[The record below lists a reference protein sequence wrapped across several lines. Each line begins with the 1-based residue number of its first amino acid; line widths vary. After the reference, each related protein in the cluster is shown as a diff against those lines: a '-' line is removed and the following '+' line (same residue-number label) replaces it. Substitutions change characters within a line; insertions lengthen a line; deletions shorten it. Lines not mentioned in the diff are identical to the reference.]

1 MDGYSTYFTFE
12 ALTNSEKYPDLVK
25 INRVDAIEFKLAG
38 KRLSKLLESIRH
50 ILGDHP
56 ISINSGYRNEALNK
70 AVGGVDKIVNGK
82 KVLSSHRRFEAADIT
97 PTDKPLK
104 ESFNALM
111 RAYKGGLLPDLRKC
125 IIEKGR
131 WLHIEVS
138 MTQGDYKGF
147 LTTADGINF
156 TKVA

>member
-1 MDGYSTYFTFE
+1 MEGYSTYFTFE
-12 ALTNSEKYPDLVK
+12 ELTDSEGHPELVK
-25 INRVDAIEFKLAG
+25 NNRIDAIEFKNAG

-56 ISINSGYRNEALNK
+56 ISVNSGYRNEVLNK
-70 AVGGVDKIVNGK
+70 AVGGVDKVVNGK

-104 ESFNALM
+104 ESFNALL
-111 RAYKGGLLPDLRKC
+111 RAYQGGLLPDLRKC
-125 IIEKGR
+125 IIEKCR

-138 MTQGDYKGF
+138 MSEGDYKGF

>member
-1 MDGYSTYFTFE
+1 MKNFSPYFTFE
-12 ALTNSEKYPDLVK
+12 ELTDSQSHSDLVK
-25 INRVDAIEFKLAG
+25 LNRVDAIEFKVAG
-38 KRLSKLLESIRH
+38 ERLSKLLESIRH

-56 ISINSGYRNEALNK
+56 IKINSGYRNEALNK

-104 ESFNALM
+104 ESFNAIL
-111 RAYKGGLLPDLRKC
+111 RAYQGGLLPDLRKC

-138 MTQGDYKGF
+138 MSEGDYKGF